1 MSETQT
7 PALAEKLVQ
16 AVLDR
21 LFGDPALSTFAI
33 LDGANIPEL
42 LPKLAEESPEHI
54 CLYRGELE
62 PDLAECAPYLVR
74 LERDSPF
81 TRWLVSEGWG
91 NNWGIFASTAT
102 DLQTLRRHFRGFLL
116 VMSPEGKRL
125 YFRYYDPR
133 VLRSFLP
140 TCTPRQ
146 LAEFFGPVGFFIA
159 EDEEPVR
166 AHAWSLADGQLVAQV
181 VGP

>member
-1 MSETQT
+1 MKTVPILYFSDILCVWAYIAQPRLDEAEAQFGRQIDIQARFCPVFGDTARKMASSSSET
-7 PALAEKLVQ
+7 PLAALWRHLRAQVM
-16 AVLDR
+16 VYGPNLD
-21 LFGDPALSTFAI
+21 P
-33 LDGANIPEL
+33 
-42 LPKLAEESPEHI
+42 
-54 CLYRGELE
+54 
-62 PDLAECAPYLVR
+62 
-74 LERDSPF
+74 
-81 TRWLVSEGWG
+81 
-91 NNWGIFASTAT
+91 
-102 DLQTLRRHFRGFLL
+102 
-116 VMSPEGKRL
+116 M